1 MVEWKSIEEIG
12 SYFGGLTGKT
22 KEDFEEGN
30 GKFITYMNVF
40 SNPSL
45 NPSVVGVVKIN
56 EGEKQNK
63 IQRGDVLFTGSSE
76 TPEETGMSCVVTE
89 KLEGDF
95 YMNSFC
101 FGLRLYK
108 PEQYNLHYLKHLLR
122 SESVRK
128 SIAKTASGVTRFNI
142 SKARFSKIQ
151 IPIPSLEEQTQIV
164 GILDTFTTSID
175 NLKEQIAQRRKQY
188 EYYRDQLLDLE
199 GKPGVE
205 MKTLGEVCEIKG
217 RIGFRGYTRED
228 QVEEGEGVISLS
240 PGNIENGQ
248 MVYKGCTYITWE
260 KYEESPEIK
269 TYDGDIL
276 FCKTGSTVGKVAMVK
291 ELPCEAT
298 INPQLVVLKN
308 ITIDSKFL
316 NYILG
321 TYTIQST
328 VKRLAGVGSVPNISQ
343 EKLGN
348 LKIPLPPLQEQQR
361 IVSILDTFEASIQNL
376 ETQLKEREKQYE
388 YYRNKLLTFE

>member
-1 MVEWKSIEEIG
+1 MVEWKK
-12 SYFGGLTGKT
+12 L
-22 KEDFEEGN
+22 
-30 GKFITYMNVF
+30 
-40 SNPSL
+40 
-45 NPSVVGVVKIN
+45 
-56 EGEKQNK
+56 GEVCK
-63 IQRGDVLFTGSSE
+63 VHTGSQLNKADMLENGPYPVVNGGKEYSGYTDKYNE
-76 TPEETGMSCVVTE
+76 NAYTITISQGGESAGYVNWLEVCFWAGAHCYVVENPEGYNTRYLYHTLKNKEREIQLSKQGA
-89 KLEGDF
+89 GIP
-95 YMNSFC
+95 
-101 FGLRLYK
+101 GLNRDTLYK
-108 PEQYNLHYLKHLLR
+108 Q
-122 SESVRK
+122 V
-128 SIAKTASGVTRFNI
+128 
-142 SKARFSKIQ
+142 
-151 IPIPSLEEQTQIV
+151 IPIPSLEEQTRIV
-164 GILDTFTTSID
+164 GILDTFTSAID

-316 NYILG
+316 NYIM
-321 TYTIQST
+321 
-328 VKRLAGVGSVPNISQ
+328 
-343 EKLGN
+343 
-348 LKIPLPPLQEQQR
+348 
-361 IVSILDTFEASIQNL
+361 
-376 ETQLKEREKQYE
+376 
-388 YYRNKLLTFE
+388 

>member
-1 MVEWKSIEEIG
+1 MVEWKTLGEVCTVHTGNQLNRDDMIE
-12 SYFGGLTGKT
+12 GGLYPVVNGGREFSGYTNTYNEKANSITISQGGESAGFVNWIITNFWAGAHCYVVEHDDTINKKYFFYILKN
-22 KEDFEEGN
+22 KEKDIQQSKHGA
-30 GKFITYMNVF
+30 GI
-40 SNPSL
+40 PGL
-45 NPSVVGVVKIN
+45 NRN
-56 EGEKQNK
+56 
-63 IQRGDVLFTGSSE
+63 T
-76 TPEETGMSCVVTE
+76 
-89 KLEGDF
+89 
-95 YMNSFC
+95 
-101 FGLRLYK
+101 LYK
-108 PEQYNLHYLKHLLR
+108 L
-122 SESVRK
+122 
-128 SIAKTASGVTRFNI
+128 I
-142 SKARFSKIQ
+142 
-151 IPIPSLEEQTQIV
+151 IPIPSLSEQQRIV
-164 GILDTFTTSID
+164 GILDTFTSAID

-188 EYYRDQLLDLE
+188 EFYRDQLLDLE

-205 MKTLGEVCEIKG
+205 LKTLGEVCEIKG

-348 LKIPLPPLQEQQR
+348 LKIPLPSLQDQQR

-376 ETQLKEREKQYE
+376 EAQLKEREKQYE